1 MEMPNIEESLEDE
14 NDEKIVPFQDNITIF
29 MTELQDG
36 MTQFSVKS
44 GEFFKN
50 LRGNIQDR
58 MKQLKTSWK
67 KLIYGEEKK
76 NKQIK
81 LTKKLLKKYE
91 NLETKIETIE
101 SSTAETH
108 DLASQIKED
117 TSQIKLDINE
127 VSTILELVMDKVDDV
142 ETYMETK
149 LGSDWQK
156 IKNHWNLYKNGEIA
170 KADFIKFSIKSLG
183 KKFLGIFVNTSG

>member
-1 MEMPNIEESLEDE
+1 MEMPNIEESLEEE
-14 NDEKIVPFQDNITIF
+14 NDDKIVPIQENITIF

-50 LRGNIQDR
+50 LRSNVQDR
-58 MKQLKTSWK
+58 MKQLKVNWK
-67 KLIYGEEKK
+67 KLIYGEGKE

-117 TSQIKLDINE
+117 TAQIKLDINE

-156 IKNHWNLYKNGEIA
+156 IKNHWNLYKNGDID
-170 KADFIKFSIKSLG
+170 KADFIKYSIKSLG